1 MIFSVHRPLYF
12 ISHTK
17 SQRLLVTRQR
27 LSCEKVNL
35 RNKLVTRAWDST
47 GNLVPRAFPL
57 KNGWGPTHFLREKPW
72 GRGCSTGYPSSVHKL
87 P

>member
-57 KNGWGPTHFLREKPW
+57 KNGWGIVAPFDF
-72 GRGCSTGYPSSVHKL
+72 CQHKTSGL
-87 P
+87 HIN